1 MHVRVVRLLGG
12 NSISLLFRLASSIGY
27 YGLSLG
33 ARGLSGDRYINLFVS
48 SLVELI
54 AFILVIFLLK

>member
-1 MHVRVVRLLGG
+1 MARSLDGD
-12 NSISLLFRLASSIGY
+12 SISLFFRLASSIGY

-54 AFILVIFLLK
+54 AFILVIFVLK